1 LHATSALLVVIELI
15 AASIWVG
22 GLVCIAVVTKV
33 ARDVLDGPSQ
43 MVFFRSMG
51 RRYSVV
57 GTTSLLVA
65 IAAGLALSWSSL
77 SSSRTIDATVALA
90 GVLVVA
96 TILGMRQARAMT
108 SLRRILIA
116 NQSDG
121 SMANSLR
128 RGRRLAN
135 ALRGLL
141 ALITLAIV
149 ILGAWI
155 VTR

>member
-1 LHATSALLVVIELI
+1 M
-15 AASIWVG
+15 
-22 GLVCIAVVTKV
+22 VCIAVVAKV

-43 MVFFRSMG
+43 MVFFRFMG
-51 RRYSVV
+51 HRYSVV
-57 GTTSLLVA
+57 CTTSLLVA
-65 IAAGLALSWSSL
+65 IAAGLALSWSSP

-90 GVLVVA
+90 GVLVVT

-116 NQSDG
+116 NRSDG

-128 RGRRLAN
+128 CGPRMGN
-135 ALRGLL
+135 ALRGLM
-141 ALITLAIV
+141 ALVTLAIV

>member
-1 LHATSALLVVIELI
+1 MHATSALLVVIELI

-22 GLVCIAVVTKV
+22 GMVCIAVVAKV

-57 GTTSLLVA
+57 GTMSLFVA

-128 RGRRLAN
+128 CGRRLAN
-135 ALRGLL
+135 ALRGLM

>member
-1 LHATSALLVVIELI
+1 MHATSALLVVSEVI
-15 AASIWVG
+15 AASIWE
-22 GLVCIAVVTKV
+22 
-33 ARDVLDGPSQ
+33 GP
-43 MVFFRSMG
+43 
-51 RRYSVV
+51 
-57 GTTSLLVA
+57 
-65 IAAGLALSWSSL
+65 
-77 SSSRTIDATVALA
+77 SRTIDAIVALA
-90 GVLVVA
+90 GILVAV
-96 TILGMRQARAMT
+96 TILGMREARAMT

-135 ALRGLL
+135 ALRGFM

>member
-1 LHATSALLVVIELI
+1 LHATSALLVAIELI
-15 AASIWVG
+15 AVSIWVG
-22 GLVCIAVVTKV
+22 GMVCLVVVAKV
-33 ARDVLDGPSQ
+33 ARDVLDGSSQ

-65 IAAGLALSWSSL
+65 IAAGLVLSWSSL
-77 SSSRTIDATVALA
+77 SPSRTIDATVALA

-96 TILGMRQARAMT
+96 TIIGMRQARAMT

-135 ALRGLL
+135 ALRGLM
-141 ALITLAIV
+141 ALITFAIV

>member
-1 LHATSALLVVIELI
+1 MHATSALLVVIELI

>member
-1 LHATSALLVVIELI
+1 MHATSALLVAIELI

-22 GLVCIAVVTKV
+22 GMVCVAVVAKV

-43 MVFFRSMG
+43 MEFFQSMG

-57 GTTSLLVA
+57 GTTSLFVA

-77 SSSRTIDATVALA
+77 SSRMIDATVALA
-90 GVLVVA
+90 GVLVVT
-96 TILGMRQARAMT
+96 TIIGMRQARAMT
-108 SLRRILIA
+108 SLRRILIT

-135 ALRGLL
+135 ALRGLM

-149 ILGAWI
+149 ILGAWN